1 MDYVVEASGLCKTFG
16 SVPALRSVDLKVERG
31 SAFALV
37 GPNGAGK
44 TTMIRVFS
52 GILMPNAGTA
62 YVLGKDAALEG
73 GYVRS
78 KCGFQTDAGL
88 YEKLSAKDNLE
99 IWGQLYGL
107 DGGILSDRIEELLE
121 LFDLKERSEELIGS
135 FSKGMKQKLSIARAL
150 IHKPEILFL
159 DEPTAGLDPEASW
172 ELLAYLKKYVH
183 SDHGTVFLCSHR
195 LEEVESLCDHVAFL
209 DRGGLLASG
218 SLDELSKSIWP
229 KPSYL
234 IELNEDA
241 VKHASTLQSSGLV
254 SEAALLDGRLRV
266 VLDKRED
273 ISAVISFLVS
283 EKAII
288 LSASDELHT
297 LQDVYFSLMPK
308 DGLQT
313 R

>member
-16 SVPALRSVDLKVERG
+16 SVPALRSVDLKVKRG

-44 TTMIRVFS
+44 TTMIRLFS
-52 GILMPNAGTA
+52 GILSPNAGSA
-62 YVLGKDAALEG
+62 YVLGKDASIEG
-73 GYVRS
+73 AYVRS

-107 DGGILSDRIEELLE
+107 EGDILSNRIKELLE
-121 LFDLKERSEELIGS
+121 VFDLKEHSGELVGS

-150 IHKPEILFL
+150 IHEPEVLFL

-172 ELLAYLKKYVH
+172 ELLRYLKKYVH
-183 SDHGTVFLCSHR
+183 TSHRTVFLCSHR

-218 SLDELSKSIWP
+218 SMDDLSKSIWP

-234 IELNEDA
+234 IELKEGA
-241 VKHASTLQSSGLV
+241 QEHAAALLRKGLV

-273 ISAVISFLVS
+273 ISEIISFLVS
-283 EKAII
+283 EKASI
-288 LSASDELHT
+288 LSVSDEMHS

-308 DGLQT
+308 NGLPT
-313 R
+313 H

>member
-1 MDYVVEASGLCKTFG
+1 MDYVIEASGLCKTFE

-44 TTMIRVFS
+44 TTMVRMFS
-52 GILMPNAGTA
+52 GILSPNAGLA
-62 YVLGKDAALEG
+62 YVLGKDASLEG

-99 IWGQLYGL
+99 IWGQLYS
-107 DGGILSDRIEELLE
+107 LSGDVRSNRIKELLE
-121 LFDLKERSEELIGS
+121 VFDLKERSGDLVGS
-135 FSKGMKQKLSIARAL
+135 FSKGMKQKLAIARAL
-150 IHKPEILFL
+150 IHEPEVLFL

-172 ELLAYLKKYVH
+172 ELLRYLKKYVH
-183 SDHGTVFLCSHR
+183 TRHRTVFLCSHR

-209 DRGGLLASG
+209 DRGILLASG
-218 SLDELSKSIWP
+218 SMDELSKSIWP

-234 IELNEDA
+234 IELKEG
-241 VKHASTLQSSGLV
+241 VEKHAATLLGKGLV
-254 SEAALLDGRLRV
+254 SEARVLDGRLRV

-273 ISAVISFLVS
+273 ISEVISFLVS
-283 EKAII
+283 EKARI
-288 LSASDELHT
+288 LSVSDELHT
-297 LQDVYFSLMPK
+297 LRDIYFSLMPK

-313 R
+313 H

>member
-16 SVPALRSVDLKVERG
+16 CIPALCSVNLKVERG

-44 TTMIRVFS
+44 TTMVRVLS
-52 GILMPNAGTA
+52 GILSPTAGKA
-62 YVLGKDAALEG
+62 CVLGKDTSVEG
-73 GYVRS
+73 GYVRG

-88 YEKLSAKDNLE
+88 YEKISAKDNLE

-107 DGGILSDRIEELLE
+107 GGDDLSDRIKELLE
-121 LFDLKERSEELIGS
+121 VFDLKERSGDLVSS

-150 IHKPEILFL
+150 IHEPEILFL

-172 ELLAYLKKYVH
+172 ELLRYLKKYVH
-183 SDHGTVFLCSHR
+183 SSHRTVFLCSHR

-209 DRGGLLASG
+209 DRGRLLASG
-218 SLDELSKSIWP
+218 SMNDLSKNIWP
-229 KPSYL
+229 KPAHL
-234 IELNEDA
+234 IELKEG
-241 VKHASTLQSSGLV
+241 VEKHASTLLGKGLV

-273 ISAVISFLVS
+273 ISEVIAFLVS
-283 EKAII
+283 EKASI
-288 LSASDELHT
+288 LSVSDELHT

-308 DGLQT
+308 NGLPT
-313 R
+313 H

>member
-52 GILMPNAGTA
+52 GILKPNAGTA
-62 YVLGKDAALEG
+62 YVLGKDASLEG

-107 DGGILSDRIEELLE
+107 EGDILSDRIEELLE
-121 LFDLKERSEELIGS
+121 LFDLKERSGDLIGS

-150 IHKPEILFL
+150 IHEPEVLFL

-172 ELLAYLKKYVH
+172 ELLAYLKRYVH
-183 SDHGTVFLCSHR
+183 TNHRTVFLCSHR

-209 DRGGLLASG
+209 DRGGLLAAG
-218 SLDELSKSIWP
+218 SMDDLSKRIWP
-229 KPSYL
+229 KPAYL
-234 IELNEDA
+234 IELKDGLE
-241 VKHASTLQSSGLV
+241 KHAAALLTGGLV
-254 SEAALLDGRLRV
+254 SEAVLGDGRLRV
-266 VLDKRED
+266 VLEKRED
-273 ISAVISFLVS
+273 ISVVISFLVS

-308 DGLQT
+308 NELPAH
-313 R
+313 